1 VDGNEEIGDAGPEQ
15 ESAVPKIIAEPPISP
30 DALVGVVILVD
41 GHWHEGRSI
50 KKGEMINVSQFDR
63 DWLLQQHLI
72 DNGDMK

>member
-1 VDGNEEIGDAGPEQ
+1 VEGNEEIGDAGSEQ
-15 ESAVPKIIAEPPISP
+15 ENAAPQTMAEPPISP

-41 GHWHEGRSI
+41 SHWHEGRPI
-50 KKGEMINVSQFDR
+50 KKGETINVSQSDR